1 MDGLDSKQ
9 RQALLQLRE
18 LTDGADDEVSIS
30 MLSIVDW
37 DVQVNFAEYDRDE
50 LLFFLKKKIILWT
63 LYSELRSSFLKVEVL
78 LGLALA
84 LARGGRI
91 IMPPDQ
97 VRILLL
103 QWHRRLPLPLLPP
116 KWTHSRLTM
125 PSKAY
130 MKVACLLI
138 LLVERGY
145 R

>member
-1 MDGLDSKQ
+1 MDDLDSKQ

-37 DVQVNFAEYDRDE
+37 DVQVTNFGGDVN
-50 LLFFLKKKIILWT
+50 FLTILIFCFVFI
-63 LYSELRSSFLKVEVL
+63 LYSELRSSSSKVEVL

-84 LARGGRI
+84 LARGGG
-91 IMPPDQ
+91 MLPDLR
-97 VRILLL
+97 VLLL
-103 QWHRRLPLPLLPP
+103 RWHLRLLLPLLPP
-116 KWTHSRLTM
+116 KWTRSRLTI

-130 MKVACLLI
+130 MEVACLLI
-138 LLVERGY
+138 LLVDRGY

>member
-1 MDGLDSKQ
+1 MF
-9 RQALLQLRE
+9 RYFA
-18 LTDGADDEVSIS
+18 VS
-30 MLSIVDW
+30 M
-37 DVQVNFAEYDRDE
+37 NF
-50 LLFFLKKKIILWT
+50 FTIIT
-63 LYSELRSSFLKVEVL
+63 FIGILYSELRSSFLKVEVL

-84 LARGGRI
+84 LARGGGI
-91 IMPPDQ
+91 LPDQ

-103 QWHRRLPLPLLPP
+103 QWHLRLLPPLLPP
-116 KWTHSRLTM
+116 KGTRSRLTI